1 MMDTPAVGSAVERY
15 LATLEQQRRAV
26 AAPPTATAAG
36 TELLARAFPTPRM
49 AVAGLLQEGV
59 TVLAGRPKLGKSWM
73 ALGLS
78 LAVAAGEPALGALAV
93 EHGGAL
99 YLALEDGERRL
110 QGRLQAALAGRAMP
124 AGWEYAVQWPA
135 LDAGGLDALEGWL
148 AARPDARLVVI
159 DTLKRVRPRET
170 AGSLY
175 GQDYDAIAPLADL
188 ARQRR
193 LSVLV
198 VHHTRKSAAEDALD
212 LISGSTGL
220 TAAADA
226 ALVLQRARGE
236 AEATLT
242 VTGRDLEER
251 ELALRRDAATPT
263 WTLLGSAAE
272 ARQSKERRAV
282 LEALAAA
289 GRPLGPIELAAA
301 LGQAD
306 SAAVRRLLFKL
317 VAGGQVVQLKRG
329 AYALPADP
337 PATQAARAEAAADGD
352 DDFRCGVCGA
362 PAGARR
368 ASGQPLCL
376 AHRAEA
382 DRMAAQPPTG

>member
-1 MMDTPAVGSAVERY
+1 
-15 LATLEQQRRAV
+15 
-26 AAPPTATAAG
+26 
-36 TELLARAFPTPRM
+36 
-49 AVAGLLQEGV
+49 
-59 TVLAGRPKLGKSWM
+59 
-73 ALGLS
+73 
-78 LAVAAGEPALGALAV
+78 
-93 EHGGAL
+93 
-99 YLALEDGERRL
+99 
-110 QGRLQAALAGRAMP
+110 
-124 AGWEYAVQWPA
+124 
-135 LDAGGLDALEGWL
+135 
-148 AARPDARLVVI
+148 
-159 DTLKRVRPRET
+159 VRPRET

-175 GQDYDAIAPLADL
+175 GQDYDALAPLADL

-251 ELALRRDAATPT
+251 ELALRRDAATPA
-263 WTLLGSAAE
+263 WVLLGSAAE

-289 GRPLGPIELAAA
+289 GRPLTPMGLAGA

-306 SAAVRRLLFKL
+306 SAAVRQLLVKL
-317 VAGGQVVQLKRG
+317 LAGGQVRQVGRG
-329 AYALPADP
+329 AYALPTHP
-337 PATQAARAEAAADGD
+337 PTVQASFAESAADGD

-362 PAGARR
+362 PAGAYGPN
-368 ASGQPLCL
+368 GQPLCET
-376 AHRAEA
+376 HRATA
-382 DRMAAQPPTG
+382 SG

>member
-1 MMDTPAVGSAVERY
+1 
-15 LATLEQQRRAV
+15 
-26 AAPPTATAAG
+26 
-36 TELLARAFPTPRM
+36 
-49 AVAGLLQEGV
+49 
-59 TVLAGRPKLGKSWM
+59 
-73 ALGLS
+73 
-78 LAVAAGEPALGALAV
+78 
-93 EHGGAL
+93 
-99 YLALEDGERRL
+99 
-110 QGRLQAALAGRAMP
+110 
-124 AGWEYAVQWPA
+124 
-135 LDAGGLDALEGWL
+135 
-148 AARPDARLVVI
+148 VI

-188 ARQRR
+188 ARAHR

-251 ELALRRDAATPT
+251 ELALRRAAATPT

-272 ARQSKERRAV
+272 ARQSKERRAMLDV
-282 LEALAAA
+282 LGAA
-289 GRPLGPIELAAA
+289 GRPLGPMEIAQA

-317 VAGGQVVQLKRG
+317 AASGQVVQVGRG
-329 AYALPADP
+329 LYTAP
-337 PATQAARAEAAADGD
+337 PSQTAAQVVSVEVTAAD
-352 DDFRCGVCGA
+352 DDFRCVVCGA
-362 PAGARR
+362 PAGAYSPGGRPLCSAHR
-368 ASGQPLCL
+368 TEAMQAAGQPP
-376 AHRAEA
+376 A
-382 DRMAAQPPTG
+382 G